1 MKNDVALAPSPRVR
15 APTVSLV
22 LGSGGARG
30 LAHIGVIQWL
40 LEQGYE
46 IRAISGSSMGALV
59 GGIFAAGKLGV
70 YADWV
75 RALERLHVLRLLDPT
90 IGRPGIFKGE
100 RIISVLRELIGH
112 FEIEQLP
119 MAYTAV
125 ATDLESG
132 DEVWLREGD
141 LFDAIRASMATPLV
155 FTPFKHGDRL
165 LIDGAVVNPVPI
177 GPTLQ
182 DDTDLTIAVDLSGAA
197 QPARHRAP
205 PVAPS
210 VETAGYRRRILK
222 FLDSVRPPPAAREP
236 ARGMMNVAMVSMQA
250 MQDTI
255 ARLRMSGCSPD
266 ICIEI
271 PRNACGFF
279 EFWKADELIALG
291 RERAAQAL
299 AGHPA
304 AAATGRAKDSAADN
318 AADSLAPA

>member
-1 MKNDVALAPSPRVR
+1 MCKSDVQSNTMDASAPQELAPSALPKRI
-15 APTVSLV
+15 APTSVSLV

-40 LEQGYE
+40 IENGYD

-59 GGIFAAGKLGV
+59 GGIFAAGKLDV

-112 FEIEQLP
+112 FDIESLP
-119 MAYTAV
+119 ISYTAV

-132 DEVWLREGD
+132 DEIWLRQGD

-155 FTPFKHGDRL
+155 FTPFKHGERW

-177 GPTLQ
+177 GPTL
-182 DDTDLTIAVDLSGAA
+182 DYSTDLTVAVDLSG
-197 QPARHRAP
+197 PAEIRRA
-205 PVAPS
+205 APS
-210 VETAGYRRRILK
+210 DTSLPGNNGYRRRILN
-222 FLDSVRPPPAAREP
+222 FLDSVRPAKTVKEP
-236 ARGMMNVAMVSMQA
+236 SRGMMNVAMVSMQV

-255 ARLRMSGCSPD
+255 AGLRMSAYSPD
-266 ICIEI
+266 VMIEI

-291 RERAAQAL
+291 HERASQAFLAQK
-299 AGHPA
+299 A
-304 AAATGRAKDSAADN
+304 ASNEAA
-318 AADSLAPA
+318 P